1 MSGKNRK
8 TGKAAAVPADQA
20 FPIPE
25 ANIKRHPF
33 FNIPDMIYMVYTC
46 SESLQ
51 ILRSERICIEINSI
65 FLQIGTAV

>member
-8 TGKAAAVPADQA
+8 TGKTAAEPADQA
-20 FPIPE
+20 FPISKV
-25 ANIKRHPF
+25 NIKRHPF
-33 FNIPDMIYMVYTC
+33 FNIPDIIYMVYTC

-51 ILRSERICIEINSI
+51 ILRSERLCIEISSI